1 VYFQETPCTN
11 VTDKN
16 NRLFL
21 FLFSLFIYIMQLVYR
36 KGNIMNDDDDDDD
49 DNNYDNIHISNL
61 LESRNYR
68 DSRIS
73 LKW

>member
-1 VYFQETPCTN
+1 
-11 VTDKN
+11 
-16 NRLFL
+16 
-21 FLFSLFIYIMQLVYR
+21 
-36 KGNIMNDDDDDDD
+36 MNDDDDDDD

-61 LESRNYR
+61 LESSNYR